1 MCRRARLHNEATRL
15 RGLPR
20 STVPRAAD
28 GVTSLAGSSP
38 AHRDLEPKA
47 YPLSHGGWS
56 SCEEP
61 EDELVITWDA
71 FQATFNFNTSF

>member
-1 MCRRARLHNEATRL
+1 M
-15 RGLPR
+15 
-20 STVPRAAD
+20 
-28 GVTSLAGSSP
+28 
-38 AHRDLEPKA
+38 EPKA